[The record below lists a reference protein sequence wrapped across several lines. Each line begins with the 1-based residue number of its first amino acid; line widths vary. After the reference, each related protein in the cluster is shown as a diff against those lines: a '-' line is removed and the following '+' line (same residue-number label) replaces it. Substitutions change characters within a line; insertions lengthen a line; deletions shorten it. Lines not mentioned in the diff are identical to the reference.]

1 MLLIGELFPLGVW
14 AWDRDADNARS
25 ACLHHWG
32 LGKRLL
38 YRRGWSGSGGG
49 MFHGRGGLGG
59 VGVVVRVWGGLVVRG
74 NGVTDGDR

>member
-25 ACLHHWG
+25 AYLHHWG

-49 MFHGRGGLGG
+49 IFHGRGGLGE
-59 VGVVVRVWGGLVVRG
+59 VGVVVRVWGGLIVRG
-74 NGVTDGDR
+74 KGVTDGDR